1 MQHYLGIIFATILV
15 NNFVLSQFLG
25 LCPFMG
31 VSRKFDTALGMG
43 LATAFVLTLS
53 SCAANLIDTYLLK
66 PFDLQFL
73 RTIAFIVAIAV
84 LVGLTELFI
93 AKTSPL
99 LHRLLGIYLPLITTN
114 CAVLGV
120 ALLNANQDHNL
131 LESALYGLGAALGF
145 TLVLILFAAIRERLE
160 AADVP
165 APFRGTPIALI
176 SAGILAIAFMG
187 FGGWL

>member
-1 MQHYLGIIFATILV
+1 MEHYFAIIFATVLV

-31 VSRKFDTALGMG
+31 VSRKMDTALGMG
-43 LATAFVLTLS
+43 FATAFVLTLAS
-53 SCAANLIDTYLLK
+53 VSAYLIDAYLLI
-66 PFDLQFL
+66 PYGIEYL
-73 RTIAFIVAIAV
+73 RTISFIVAIAV

-99 LHRLLGIYLPLITTN
+99 LHRVLGVYLPLITTN

-120 ALLNANQDHNL
+120 ALLNSATHHHL
-131 LESALYGLGAALGF
+131 FESAIYGFGAALGF
-145 TLVLILFAAIRERLE
+145 TLVLGLFAAMRERLE

-165 APFRGTPIALI
+165 RPFKGSPIALI
-176 SAGILAIAFMG
+176 SAGIMAIAFMG
-187 FGGWL
+187 FGGWV

>member
-1 MQHYLGIIFATILV
+1 MT
-15 NNFVLSQFLG
+15 
-25 LCPFMG
+25 P
-31 VSRKFDTALGMG
+31 RW
-43 LATAFVLTLS
+43 
-53 SCAANLIDTYLLK
+53 ANLIDTYLLR
-66 PFDLQFL
+66 PFNLQYL
-73 RTIAFIVAIAV
+73 RTISFIVAIAV
-84 LVGLTELFI
+84 LVGLTEMFI

-120 ALLNANQDHNL
+120 ALLNANQEHSL
-131 LESALYGLGAALGF
+131 LASAVYGLGAALGF

-165 APFRGTPIALI
+165 LPFRGTPIALI

-187 FGGWL
+187 FGGWA